1 MPGSPPAPPLQPPLP
16 IASAVAPVGRQRQQT
31 PPPAYGAAV
40 GVPAPTATA
49 VAAPVAAPAAGVARA
64 DLRNSPF
71 SAVMRWAPDALN
83 PRGVGP
89 EDVVAYFA
97 MLQTVYGAVTNS
109 VLLPE
114 GLQALWA
121 AAVYLKRFGR
131 VTYKADLV
139 SYTANG
145 ICSSVQPDGPSASP
159 AMFVKFQVKS
169 TADDL
174 RLDAIGAIVMS
185 KILEHEAT
193 VAGAPPFAMHSA
205 IMAYADGFL
214 GVLETYPQKPGFAA
228 PQMFQYNLAQQLVEG
243 RLLPV
248 LGFFPSDVPRE
259 LQAAVQ
265 AAETRAAAL
274 GAAPGSDLRS
284 GGADLDFAKGYPMP
298 YLSLLKTEN
307 PNALLAPAVAFDAID
322 GISLRTLISRLTP
335 TSDFSAVADR
345 LSFVTRIMRVLGQ
358 YGWVHNDLHLENIL
372 YDRAT
377 GNFVLIDYGRTMMDP
392 RSLPAEIRESA
403 DREMLKLDMLLHAKH
418 LRDVA
423 DKDSG
428 TGIAAAQAGRYTR
441 FADSAFATTK
451 IPLIAPQVLSVFGSA
466 NPNFAKSL
474 FMYDL
479 ATMVLGIMK
488 RATVPNA
495 PAAKVA
501 EDFARTFSDTGI
513 AEMEGTRLLILDLD
527 SLIAVLESPVSAGI
541 PEHMNL
547 MLLGILWTSMVLTAF
562 RDDAV
567 TRGVGAP
574 LVYTVGSNGNL
585 NTMITD
591 FMELSAIGL
600 VFIGGFQ
607 FQTPCVD
614 ERIMEMFP
622 KIEGYIQAYFDTGF
636 LVPPAAPSGAAIP
649 GGAGAGAASAMRSV
663 ARSAAV
669 RSRFAPTMR
678 SRFAPGAARS
688 ARMRPIAWD
697 DPKRPGDPLD
707 PSVIAEKRRATPT
720 AWARKA
726 LAEYVSPLR
735 GLPAVFSIGADGT
748 VAPAKIAGGRKKR
761 GGAAAGG
768 ADPGELMRRVRALL
782 QALPDP
788 NAAKTARL
796 IAELENTRPFVLGA
810 EGARRT
816 ARS

>member
-1 MPGSPPAPPLQPPLP
+1 
-16 IASAVAPVGRQRQQT
+16 
-31 PPPAYGAAV
+31 
-40 GVPAPTATA
+40 
-49 VAAPVAAPAAGVARA
+49 
-64 DLRNSPF
+64 
-71 SAVMRWAPDALN
+71 
-83 PRGVGP
+83 
-89 EDVVAYFA
+89 
-97 MLQTVYGAVTNS
+97 
-109 VLLPE
+109 
-114 GLQALWA
+114 
-121 AAVYLKRFGR
+121 
-131 VTYKADLV
+131 
-139 SYTANG
+139 
-145 ICSSVQPDGPSASP
+145 
-159 AMFVKFQVKS
+159 
-169 TADDL
+169 
-174 RLDAIGAIVMS
+174 MS
-185 KILEHEAT
+185 KMSAT
-193 VAGAPPFAMHSA
+193 DSF
-205 IMAYADGFL
+205 
-214 GVLETYPQKPGFAA
+214 
-228 PQMFQYNLAQQLVEG
+228 
-243 RLLPV
+243 R
-248 LGFFPSDVPRE
+248 
-259 LQAAVQ
+259 AVS
-265 AAETRAAAL
+265 E
-274 GAAPGSDLRS
+274 
-284 GGADLDFAKGYPMP
+284 
-298 YLSLLKTEN
+298 
-307 PNALLAPAVAFDAID
+307 
-322 GISLRTLISRLTP
+322 
-335 TSDFSAVADR
+335 R
-345 LSFVTRIMRVLGQ
+345 LSFVVRIMRVLGK
-358 YGWVHNDLHLENIL
+358 YGWVHNDLHLDNIL
-372 YDRAT
+372 YDRAADRL
-377 GNFVLIDYGRTMMDP
+377 VLIDYGRTMMDP
-392 RSLPAEIRESA
+392 RSLPAEIRDGA

-418 LRDVA
+418 LRAVA

-441 FADSAFATTK
+441 FADNAFATTK
-451 IPLIAPQVLSVFGSA
+451 IPLIAPQVLSVFGGNV

-474 FMYDL
+474 FMYDV

-501 EDFARTFSDTGI
+501 EDFARSFSDTGI

-547 MLLGILWTSMVLTAF
+547 MLLGILWTSMVLTVF

-600 VFIGGFQ
+600 IFIGGFQ

-636 LVPPAAPSGAAIP
+636 LVPPAAAAVPGGAGGAAIP
-649 GGAGAGAASAMRSV
+649 GGAASAMRSV

-678 SRFAPGAARS
+678 SRAAPGAARS

-726 LAEYVSPLR
+726 LSEYVSPLR
-735 GLPAVFSIGADGT
+735 GLPAVFSVGADGS
-748 VAPAKIAGGRKKR
+748 VAPAKLAGGAAKKR
-761 GGAAAGG
+761 GVKRGGDGAA
-768 ADPGELMRRVRALL
+768 PGESMRRIRAMLS
-782 QALPDP
+782 ALPAGD
-788 NAAKTARL
+788 AAKTARL
-796 IAELENTRPFVLGA
+796 LAELENTRPFAVGA
-810 EGARRT
+810 P